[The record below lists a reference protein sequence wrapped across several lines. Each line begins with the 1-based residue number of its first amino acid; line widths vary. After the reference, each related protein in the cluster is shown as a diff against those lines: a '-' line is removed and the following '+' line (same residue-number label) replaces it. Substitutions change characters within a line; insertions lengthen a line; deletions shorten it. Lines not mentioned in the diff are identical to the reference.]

1 MTASVALVALS
12 LVACAHS
19 LPATAEG
26 GNPMTTLQPVRH
38 VSVSIARAP
47 ADVYAFASDP
57 TNLPR
62 WASGLAGKVE
72 QVDGEWVGEGPTG
85 KVRIRFTPR
94 NDLGVLDHDVRPA
107 SGEVVHVPLRVIPN
121 GGGSEVVLTVF
132 GREGDPPGKLD
143 EDARWVAKDLDAL
156 KRLLEP

>member
-1 MTASVALVALS
+1 MPTVR
-12 LVACAHS
+12 
-19 LPATAEG
+19 
-26 GNPMTTLQPVRH
+26 PVRH
-38 VSVSIARAP
+38 VSVSIARP
-47 ADVYAFASDP
+47 PGDVYAFLADP
-57 TNLPR
+57 RNVPS
-62 WASGLAGKVE
+62 WASGLASKVE
-72 QVDGEWVGEGPTG
+72 QVAAKWIGEGPTG

-94 NDLGVLDHDVRPA
+94 NGLGVVDHDVRLA

-156 KRLLEP
+156 KRLLER